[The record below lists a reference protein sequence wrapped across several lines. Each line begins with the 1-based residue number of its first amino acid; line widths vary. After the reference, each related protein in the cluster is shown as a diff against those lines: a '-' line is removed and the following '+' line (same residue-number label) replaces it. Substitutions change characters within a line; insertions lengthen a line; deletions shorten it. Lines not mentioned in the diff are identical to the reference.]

1 MSQLACIGRTC
12 HEVFR
17 KVFQKVDYRCVSTFL
32 WFSMVS
38 SFVLI
43 SLSVEVNAET
53 IMTLHSYIHI
63 FCKAYPS

>member
-1 MSQLACIGRTC
+1 
-12 HEVFR
+12 VFR